1 MEHSTYVE
9 RVYGKEERMS
19 SNVNALRWVGITGL
33 MLALAG
39 ILLLGTMGKG
49 SAQEESESEQ
59 LVEKTG
65 IVGTTQDPDGDT
77 EYTLEA
83 EDGVFNLGAGPAW
96 FYDGNHPL
104 APLVGTTV
112 TVTGE
117 SEIGKKT
124 GEPEIDVYSI
134 TSDGQTTQIRT
145 AGKPPWAGGPQVVG
159 PKHPGF
165 GESSA
170 TQ

>member
-1 MEHSTYVE
+1 
-9 RVYGKEERMS
+9 MS
-19 SNVNALRWVGITGL
+19 SQVKQLSWVGITGL
-33 MLALAG
+33 LLALAA

-49 SAQEESESEQ
+49 STQEESELEQ

-65 IVGTTQDPDGDT
+65 TVGTAQDPDGDT
-77 EYTLEA
+77 EYTLTA
-83 EDGVFNLGAGPAW
+83 NDGVFNLGAGPAW

-104 APLVGTTV
+104 APLVGKTV

-117 SEIGKKT
+117 SKIGKKT
-124 GEPEIDVYSI
+124 GQPEIDVYSV
-134 TSDGQTTQIRT
+134 TSDGQIPTQIRSS
-145 AGKPPWAGGPQVVG
+145 GKPPWAGGPQVVG

-170 TQ
+170 T

>member
-1 MEHSTYVE
+1 
-9 RVYGKEERMS
+9 MS
-19 SNVNALRWVGITGL
+19 SNVNALRWVGITGFL
-33 MLALAG
+33 LALAA

-49 SAQEESESEQ
+49 SAQEESELEQ

-65 IVGTTQDPDGDT
+65 TVGTTQDPDGDT
-77 EYTLEA
+77 EYTLTA
-83 EDGVFNLGAGPAW
+83 DGGVFNLGAGPAW

-104 APLVGTTV
+104 APLVGKTV

-117 SEIGKKT
+117 SKIGKKT
-124 GEPEIDVYSI
+124 GEPEIDVYSV
-134 TSDGQTTQIRT
+134 TSDGQTTQIRSS
-145 AGKPPWAGGPQVVG
+145 GKPPWAGGPQVVG

-165 GESSA
+165 AESSA

>member
-1 MEHSTYVE
+1 
-9 RVYGKEERMS
+9 MS
-19 SNVNALRWVGITGL
+19 SQVKQLSWVGITGL
-33 MLALAG
+33 LLALAT

-49 SAQEESESEQ
+49 STQEESESEQ

-65 IVGTTQDPDGDT
+65 TVGTAQDPDGDT
-77 EYTLEA
+77 EYTLTA
-83 EDGVFNLGAGPAW
+83 DGGVFNLGAGPAW

-104 APLVGTTV
+104 APLVGKTV

-117 SEIGKKT
+117 SGIGKKT
-124 GEPEIDVYSI
+124 GKPEIDVYSV
-134 TSDGQTTQIRT
+134 TSDGQTTQIRSS
-145 AGKPPWAGGPQVVG
+145 GKPPWAGGPQVVG

-170 TQ
+170 T

>member
-1 MEHSTYVE
+1 
-9 RVYGKEERMS
+9 MS
-19 SNVNALRWVGITGL
+19 SQVKQLSWVGITGL
-33 MLALAG
+33 LLALAA

-49 SAQEESESEQ
+49 STQEESELEQ

-65 IVGTTQDPDGDT
+65 TVGTAQDPDGDT
-77 EYTLEA
+77 EYTLTA
-83 EDGVFNLGAGPAW
+83 DGGVFNLGAGPAW

-104 APLVGTTV
+104 APLVGKTV

-117 SEIGKKT
+117 SGIGKKT
-124 GEPEIDVYSI
+124 GQPEIDVYSV
-134 TSDGQTTQIRT
+134 TSDGQTTQIRSS
-145 AGKPPWAGGPQVVG
+145 GKPPWAGGPQVVG

-170 TQ
+170 T

>member
-1 MEHSTYVE
+1 
-9 RVYGKEERMS
+9 MS
-19 SNVNALRWVGITGL
+19 SQVKQLSWVGITGL
-33 MLALAG
+33 LLALAT

-49 SAQEESESEQ
+49 STQEESESEQ

-65 IVGTTQDPDGDT
+65 TVGTAQDPDGDT
-77 EYTLEA
+77 EYTLTA
-83 EDGVFNLGAGPAW
+83 DGGVFNLGAGPAW

-104 APLVGTTV
+104 APLVGKTV

-117 SEIGKKT
+117 SKIGKKT
-124 GEPEIDVYSI
+124 GQPEIDVYSV
-134 TSDGQTTQIRT
+134 TSDGQTTQIRSS
-145 AGKPPWAGGPQVVG
+145 GKPPWAGGPQVVG

-170 TQ
+170 T

>member
-1 MEHSTYVE
+1 
-9 RVYGKEERMS
+9 MS
-19 SNVNALRWVGITGL
+19 SQVKQLSWVGITGL
-33 MLALAG
+33 LLALAT

-49 SAQEESESEQ
+49 STQEESESEQ

-65 IVGTTQDPDGDT
+65 TVGTAQDPDGDT
-77 EYTLEA
+77 EYTLTA
-83 EDGVFNLGAGPAW
+83 DGGVFNLGAGPAW

-104 APLVGTTV
+104 APLVGKTV

-117 SEIGKKT
+117 SGIGKKT
-124 GEPEIDVYSI
+124 GKPEIDVYSV
-134 TSDGQTTQIRT
+134 TSDGQTTQIRSS
-145 AGKPPWAGGPQVVG
+145 GKPPWAGGPQVVG

>member
-1 MEHSTYVE
+1 
-9 RVYGKEERMS
+9 MS
-19 SNVNALRWVGITGL
+19 RQVNALRWVGLAGSL
-33 MLALAG
+33 LALAAV
-39 ILLLGTMGKG
+39 LLLVSLGKG

-65 IVGTTQDPDGDT
+65 TLGTTQDPDGDT
-77 EYTLEA
+77 EYTLAA

-104 APLVGTTV
+104 APLVGKTV

-117 SEIGKKT
+117 SKIGKKT
-124 GEPEIDVYSI
+124 GEPEIDVYSF
-134 TSDGQTTQIRT
+134 TSDGQTTQIRSSS
-145 AGKPPWAGGPQVVG
+145 GKPPWAGGPKVVG

-170 TQ
+170 T

>member
-9 RVYGKEERMS
+9 YVYGKEERMS
-19 SNVNALRWVGITGL
+19 SKVNGLRWVGITGL
-33 MLALAG
+33 LLALAA

-49 SAQEESESEQ
+49 STQEESESEQ

-65 IVGTTQDPDGDT
+65 TVGTTQDPDGDT
-77 EYTLEA
+77 EYTLTA
-83 EDGVFNLGAGPAW
+83 DDGVFNLGAGPAW

-104 APLVGTTV
+104 APRVGKTV

-117 SEIGKKT
+117 SKIGKKT
-124 GEPEIDVYSI
+124 GEPEIDVYSV
-134 TSDGQTTQIRT
+134 TSDGQTTQIRSS
-145 AGKPPWAGGPQVVG
+145 GKPPWAGGPQVVG

-165 GESSA
+165 GTSDGS
-170 TQ
+170 

>member
-1 MEHSTYVE
+1 
-9 RVYGKEERMS
+9 MS
-19 SNVNALRWVGITGL
+19 SQVKQLSWVGITGL
-33 MLALAG
+33 LLALAT

-49 SAQEESESEQ
+49 STQEESESEQ

-65 IVGTTQDPDGDT
+65 TVGTAQDPDGDT
-77 EYTLEA
+77 EYTLTA
-83 EDGVFNLGAGPAW
+83 DGGVFNLGAGPAW

-104 APLVGTTV
+104 APLVGKTV

-117 SEIGKKT
+117 SKIGKET
-124 GEPEIDVYSI
+124 GEPEIDVYSV
-134 TSDGQTTQIRT
+134 TSDGQTTQIRSS
-145 AGKPPWAGGPQVVG
+145 GKPPWAGGPQVVG